1 MTRTIKR
8 RTALKSMALGAA
20 ASAVFGIR
28 TARAAEFSFKVG
40 TDIPEAAPLNVF
52 LHQAADAILAETD
65 GRVEL
70 KIYANNVLGGD
81 PAMFSQLRTG
91 ALECFL
97 VSGINVLSA
106 LIPKASIYGLGF
118 AFKDDAM
125 VYAAL
130 DGALG
135 AALRKQIVAANF
147 VVMDR
152 IWANGFRQI
161 TSSSKPIHSVRDLD
175 GFKIRVPVS
184 AMWVS
189 NFKSLGASPTSLPF
203 QDVYQALQTK
213 VVDGQ
218 ETPLALIS
226 TAKLYEVQKYCAVTN
241 HMWDGYW
248 CLFSS
253 AAWMSMPDDMKAVVA
268 RHLDAYALKQR
279 AATATENEQLKQ
291 QLATHGLAFNDVDRG
306 EFVDKLRTSGYYA
319 QWKTTFGDELWD
331 HLEKVT
337 GKLA

>member
-1 MTRTIKR
+1 MKHAITR
-8 RTALKSMALGAA
+8 RTAIRSAALSTAA
-20 ASAVFGIR
+20 AGVFGIR
-28 TARAAEFSFKVG
+28 RARAAEFSFKVG

-52 LHQAADAILAETD
+52 LHQAADAILKETG

-70 KIYANNVLGGD
+70 KIYANNVLGSD
-81 PAMFSQLRTG
+81 PAMFSQLRSD

-118 AFKDDAM
+118 AFKDDRM
-125 VYAAL
+125 VYDAL
-130 DGALG
+130 DGDLG
-135 AALRKQIVAANF
+135 AALRKQIGAANF
-147 VVMDR
+147 AVTDR

-161 TSSSKPIHSVRDLD
+161 TSSSKVIRSVKDLD

-226 TAKLYEVQKYCAVTN
+226 TAMLYEVQKYCAMTN

-248 CLFSS
+248 CLFG
-253 AAWMSMPDDMKAVVA
+253 AAA
-268 RHLDAYALKQR
+268 
-279 AATATENEQLKQ
+279 
-291 QLATHGLAFNDVDRG
+291 
-306 EFVDKLRTSGYYA
+306 
-319 QWKTTFGDELWD
+319 
-331 HLEKVT
+331 
-337 GKLA
+337 

>member
-1 MTRTIKR
+1 MTTEITR
-8 RTALKSMALGAA
+8 RTAIKSVALGTAA
-20 ASAVFGIR
+20 AALFGSR
-28 TARAAEFSFKVG
+28 RAHAAEFSFKVG
-40 TDIPEAAPLNVF
+40 TDIPEAAPLNIF
-52 LHQAADAILAETD
+52 LHQAADAILAETG

-91 ALECFL
+91 SLECFL

-118 AFKDDAM
+118 AFKDDKM
-125 VYAAL
+125 VYDAL
-130 DGALG
+130 DGDLG
-135 AALRKQIVAANF
+135 TALRKQITAANF

-161 TSSSKPIHSVRDLD
+161 TSSTKPILSVRDLE

-253 AAWMSMPDDMKAVVA
+253 AAWKSMPDDLKAVVA
-268 RHLDAYALKQR
+268 RHLNAYALKQR
-279 AATATENEQLKQ
+279 VATATENEQLKQ
-291 QLATHGLAFNDVDRG
+291 QLATLGLVFNDVDRK

-319 QWKTTFGDELWD
+319 QWKASFGDELWD
-331 HLEKVT
+331 QLEKVT